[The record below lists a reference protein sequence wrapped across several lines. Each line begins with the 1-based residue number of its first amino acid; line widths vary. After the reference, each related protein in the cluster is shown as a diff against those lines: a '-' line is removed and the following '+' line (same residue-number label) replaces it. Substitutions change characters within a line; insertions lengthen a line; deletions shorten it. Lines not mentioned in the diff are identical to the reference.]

1 MQKLIDRSSK
11 TALVLIMLVVLAGSV
26 VRMTGSGMGC
36 PDWPK
41 CFGYI
46 IPPTE
51 ESQVQFLPGK
61 IYKKGQIIV
70 WNESLQVAKNNF
82 VAGESFSEA
91 DWEKYTKHEYAI
103 FNATHTWIEYINR
116 LLGALSGLPVLVL
129 FGLSIWQF
137 KKDKM
142 LFLLAGFTLFLL
154 GFEAWLG
161 KVVVDGNLVPGQITI
176 HMLGAL
182 IIMALLVIII
192 HRNEASPLTMVS
204 KKTKGLVLLSIIL
217 TLVQI
222 LMGTNVRESVDVLVK
237 SNIERTFIID
247 NLSFNYYFHRSFSL
261 VVLAVNI
268 YLFSLLKKEQIKTPY
283 INIVLILIA
292 TEIFMGVIFNYI
304 SFPKEMQP
312 PHLMLGFLLIAA
324 QLKMFI
330 SFSSKSKEIFEL
342 KEQ

>member
-1 MQKLIDRSSK
+1 MQKLIDISSK

-51 ESQVQFLPGK
+51 ESQVQFSPGK
-61 IYKKGQIIV
+61 TYKKGQIIV
-70 WNESLQVAKNNF
+70 WNESLQVAKDNF
-82 VAGESFSEA
+82 VAGDSFSES
-91 DWEKYTKHEYAI
+91 DWEKYTKHDYAI

-116 LLGALSGLPVLVL
+116 LLGALSGFPVLFL
-129 FGLSIWQF
+129 FGLSIFQF
-137 KKDKM
+137 KKDKI
-142 LFLLAGFTLFLL
+142 LFLLAGFTLFFL

-192 HRNEASPLTMVS
+192 NRNAGQNKTLVS
-204 KKTKGLVLLSIIL
+204 KKLKGLVLLGLFL
-217 TLVQI
+217 TLIQI
-222 LMGTNVRESVDVLVK
+222 LMGTNVRESVDELVK
-237 SNIERTFIID
+237 LNIERTSIIN

-261 VVLAVNI
+261 IVLALNV
-268 YLFSLLKKEQIKTPY
+268 YLFFGFKKEQIQMPY

-292 TEIFMGVIFNYI
+292 LEILMGVIFNYI
-304 SFPKEMQP
+304 SFPKQMQP
-312 PHLMLGFLLIAA
+312 PHLIIGFLLFAA
-324 QLKMFI
+324 QLKIFI
-330 SFSSKSKEIFEL
+330 GVHSNERK
-342 KEQ
+342 